1 MQAMTTPKPPVMSDV
16 VTVTALGF
24 LVVLGRLLGLA
35 NTGRI
40 LRLSFH
46 ALGRQSV

>member
-1 MQAMTTPKPPVMSDV
+1 MPKPPVMSEV

-24 LVVLGRLLGLA
+24 LLGLGRWLGLV
-35 NTGRI
+35 NTVRV